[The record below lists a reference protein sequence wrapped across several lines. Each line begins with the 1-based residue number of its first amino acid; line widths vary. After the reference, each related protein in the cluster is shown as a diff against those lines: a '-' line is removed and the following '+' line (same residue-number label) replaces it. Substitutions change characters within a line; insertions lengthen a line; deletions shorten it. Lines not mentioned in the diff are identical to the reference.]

1 MSEIEPIL
9 DSVPPENSVPPATSA
24 ARPEPTSDTF
34 CSHLARQFIAKK
46 GFEVARVPE
55 VARLYELCEIVLTRS
70 DAYAFGILC
79 MVDREAR
86 PEATFP
92 LSLEEFHAIGES
104 CLQYANKVNGR
115 TMPVSIGVIEVGP
128 TSPDQL
134 SRLQAIKRSSLFAKV
149 MPSAMIV
156 DTTSG
161 AVWSNAG
168 IGFLK
173 DPTHRFIEKILAA
186 PREADADADL
196 TPPAVITAPPVFP
209 LLTTAILAVLFA
221 VFAAEIVFGIGPPTR
236 VPTMATLVAFGG
248 LARNLVLQ
256 SGEWYRLL
264 SAPFVHVDAVHLVI
278 NAIGLF
284 LAGRALEG
292 LIGRAWFGVV
302 YVVSALA
309 GSLLSLALSPAAAV
323 SVGAS
328 GAIMGLFA
336 AMLVISMHFPSG
348 VIRTDLQFNALYV
361 VVPSLLPL
369 ASVLKGE
376 PIDYAAHVGGAIGGA
391 IVGLVLL
398 GIWSN
403 NDAWPR
409 FRRVAAA
416 IAIAG
421 LVIMTYP
428 VLSVLRGYKAM
439 AFTTQLIPP
448 EKLPKSGAEMKSH
461 IVELIAQ
468 YPRDPRPRF
477 LRAVDLLDA
486 GDLAGVEREAHVGL
500 AEETLWRAILP
511 PQLGNGLRIMLA
523 IALNTDRR
531 NEALATARPV
541 CATVTEGPM
550 RKMLDDRN
558 LCGT

>member
-1 MSEIEPIL
+1 MSEIEPIP
-9 DSVPPENSVPPATSA
+9 DSVPPETSP
-24 ARPEPTSDTF
+24 ARPEPASDTF
-34 CSHLARQFIAKK
+34 CTRLAGQFIAKK
-46 GFEVARVPE
+46 GFEAARVPE
-55 VARLYELCEIVLTRS
+55 VARLCELCEIVLTRS
-70 DAYAFGILC
+70 DGYAFGILC
-79 MVDREAR
+79 MVDRDAR
-86 PEATFP
+86 PDATFP
-92 LSLEEFHAIGES
+92 MSVEEFHAIGEA
-104 CLQYANKVNGR
+104 CLKYAGKVSGR

-128 TSPDQL
+128 GSPDQL
-134 SRLQAIKRSSLFAKV
+134 PRLQAIKRSSLFAKV

-156 DTTSG
+156 DTTAG
-161 AVWSNAG
+161 KVWSNGG

-173 DPTHRFIEKILAA
+173 GPTHRLVEKILAT
-186 PREADADADL
+186 PREADTDL
-196 TPPAVITAPPVFP
+196 TPPAVITAPPAFP
-209 LLTTAILAVLFA
+209 LLTAAILAVLFA
-221 VFAAEIVFGIGPPTR
+221 VFAAEIVFGIGPSTR
-236 VPTMATLVAFGG
+236 VPTIATLVAFGG

-264 SAPFVHVDAVHLVI
+264 SAPFVHVDAVHLVM
-278 NAIGLF
+278 NAVGLF
-284 LAGRALEG
+284 LAGRALEW
-292 LIGRAWFGVV
+292 LVGRAWFGAV
-302 YVVSALA
+302 YIVGALA

-336 AMLVISMHFPSG
+336 ATLVISMHFPPG
-348 VIRTDLQFNALYV
+348 AIRTDLRINALYV
-361 VVPSLLPL
+361 LVLSLLPL

-376 PIDYAAHVGGAIGGA
+376 PIDYAAHIGGAIGGT

-398 GIWSN
+398 SIWSN
-403 NDAWPR
+403 NDALPR

-421 LVIMTYP
+421 LAILTYP
-428 VLSVLRGYKAM
+428 VLSVLRGYQAM
-439 AFTTQLIPP
+439 AFTTHIIPP
-448 EKLPKSGAEMKSH
+448 EKLPRSGAEMKSH

-477 LRAVDLLDA
+477 LRAVALLDA
-486 GDLAGVEREAHVGL
+486 GDLAGVEREARAGL
-500 AEETLWRAILP
+500 AEENLWHAILP

-523 IALNTDRR
+523 IALNADRR
-531 NEALATARPV
+531 DEALTTARPV